1 MGSCSFCN
9 ENERETYW
17 SHYCKDCAML
27 RRMLVLH
34 DPAKC
39 VNILKRCL
47 IRNADQIDN
56 KIKIELKN
64 GNDLVDY
71 DKPLTRKQKQDIE
84 IKKITEK

>member
-1 MGSCSFCN
+1 MSCSFCN
-9 ENERETYW
+9 DNERESYW

-34 DPAKC
+34 EPTKC

-56 KIKIELKN
+56 KIKVELRG
-64 GNDLVDY
+64 GNDLNEF
-71 DKPLTRKQKQDIE
+71 DKPLTRKQKNDQEVKKFIE
-84 IKKITEK
+84 K

>member
-1 MGSCSFCN
+1 MSCSFCN
-9 ENERETYW
+9 DNERESYW

-34 DPAKC
+34 EPTKC

-56 KIKIELKN
+56 KIKLELKG
-64 GNDLVDY
+64 GNDLNDY
-71 DKPLTRKQKQDIE
+71 DKPLTRKQKNDQEVKKFIE
-84 IKKITEK
+84 K

>member
-1 MGSCSFCN
+1 MSCSFCN
-9 ENERETYW
+9 ENERESYW

-34 DPAKC
+34 EPTKC

-56 KIKIELKN
+56 KIKLELKG
-64 GNDLVDY
+64 GNDLNDY
-71 DKPLTRKQKQDIE
+71 DKPLTRKQKNDQEVKKFIE
-84 IKKITEK
+84 K